1 MKKSLKGVHSTFI
14 DGAEDF
20 IKVLEKNKIKYSLGI
35 IKTALRKSERFF
47 KIKKNKLIIRDTISL
62 QEIIIYSDLENLEK
76 IIFSDKK
83 IQKKIKKGFRFFK

>member
-1 MKKSLKGVHSTFI
+1 MKKSLKGAHSTFI

-20 IKVLEKNKIKYSLGI
+20 IKVLEKSKIKYSLGI
-35 IKTALRKSERFF
+35 IKTELKKSDKFF
-47 KIKKNKLIIRDTISL
+47 KIKKNKLIIRDNISI

-83 IQKKIKKGFRFFK
+83 NQKKMKKGFRFFK